1 MPQLDLKSKA
11 VRDALWS
18 ANFGLERETLRVTAQ
33 GRMARPRRPSFVGES
48 ALRAQL
54 HRILDIAEDG
64 LAKRGFGEEAL
75 LAPLRTRAERLS
87 NPALETLS
95 RLDAG
100 EPIDSIAADFG
111 RLWP

>member
-18 ANFGLERETLRVTAQ
+18 ANFGLER
-33 GRMARPRRPSFVGES
+33 
-48 ALRAQL
+48 
-54 HRILDIAEDG
+54 
-64 LAKRGFGEEAL
+64 EAL